1 MSLEGEIKQQKIIKK
16 DGNNSLYFSISH
28 SIKAIDMINH
38 RFMREWNIGQE
49 IICFDVTH
57 TRSYGL
63 FIVAATIENKLYI
76 FSNKAESPNKT
87 NLDG

>member
-1 MSLEGEIKQQKIIKK
+1 
-16 DGNNSLYFSISH
+16 
-28 SIKAIDMINH
+28 MINH
-38 RFMREWNIGQE
+38 RYMREWNIGQE

-57 TRSYGL
+57 TKSYGL

-87 NLDG
+87 NIEG